1 MNAAARFAVWL
12 AGLAL
17 LCSAATASANDSAS
31 ELAAGGIVLVKTD
44 AITMQREDLHLS
56 PGEVRVRYEMRNDT
70 GQPVTLRVAFPL
82 PELPS
87 QTPAGWVVSTNPGAN
102 NIVMP
107 RKINDPNFLGFRVR
121 IDGQE
126 VTPETEV
133 RAELPDGRNITAELI
148 RIGGMKLVLCT
159 GLFFPP
165 DDPEL
170 EPATRAALEKLGA
183 VEPLDATGY
192 RLPWITRI
200 TFHWMQTFRPGIT
213 VVEHSYRPILGFR
226 FVVPEANGK
235 ISGSGDGDTQRD
247 FCITGATEQAV
258 RALSQRLAA
267 ERRKSGVEDTFL
279 KGFTL
284 GYILLTA
291 RNWRGPIGSFHLAVE
306 GGPGGLAGDTDFK
319 KTELVA
325 FCSDLPVRQT
335 GSLRFEASAQDYVP
349 KHDLRILFV
358 TE

>member
-1 MNAAARFAVWL
+1 MTGVARIAAWL
-12 AGLAL
+12 AGLAI
-17 LCSAATASANDSAS
+17 LCATPAASANDSAS

-44 AITMQREDLHLS
+44 AITMQREDLYLS

-70 GQPVTLRVAFPL
+70 GQPVTLRVAFPM
-82 PELPS
+82 PEVPS

-107 RKINDPNFLGFRVR
+107 RTIDLNFLGFRVR

-126 VTPETEV
+126 VTPQAEV
-133 RAELPDGRNITAELI
+133 RAELPNGRDITAELMK
-148 RIGGMKLVLCT
+148 IGGMKLVLRT

-165 DDPEL
+165 DDPQL
-170 EPATRAALEKLGA
+170 EPATRSALEKLGA

-235 ISGSGDGDTQRD
+235 ITGSGDGDTQRD
-247 FCITGATEQAV
+247 FCITGTTEQAV

-267 ERRKSGVEDTFL
+267 ERRKSGVNDTFL
-279 KGFTL
+279 MGFTL

-291 RNWRGPIGSFHLAVE
+291 RNWRGPIGSFHLTVE
-306 GGPGGLAGDTDFK
+306 GGPGGLPGDTDLK
-319 KTELVA
+319 KTELVT

-335 GSLRFEASAQDYVP
+335 GPLKFEASAQDYVP

>member
-1 MNAAARFAVWL
+1 MIAGARWAAWL
-12 AGLAL
+12 AGVAL
-17 LCSAATASANDSAS
+17 LCGAAAASANDSAS

-44 AITMQREDLHLS
+44 AIAMQREDLHLS

-70 GQPVTLRVAFPL
+70 GQSVTLRVAFPL
-82 PELPS
+82 PEMPS
-87 QTPAGWVVSTNPGAN
+87 QTPGGWVVSTNPAAN
-102 NIVMP
+102 NIVMRQP
-107 RKINDPNFLGFRVR
+107 TDPNFLRFRVR

-126 VTPETEV
+126 VTPEAEV

-148 RIGGMKLVLCT
+148 KIGGMKLVLHT

-165 DDPEL
+165 DDAEL
-170 EPATRAALEKLGA
+170 EPATRAALEELGA
-183 VEPLDATGY
+183 IEPLYAKGY
-192 RLPWITRI
+192 RLPWITRV

-213 VVEHSYRPILGFR
+213 VIEHSYQPILGFR

-258 RALSQRLAA
+258 RTLSQRLAA
-267 ERRKSGVEDTFL
+267 ERAKRGVQDSFL
-279 KGFTL
+279 KGYTL

-291 RNWRGPIGSFHLAVE
+291 RNWRGPIGIFHLTVQ

-319 KTELVA
+319 KTELVT
-325 FCSDLPVRQT
+325 FCSDLALRRT
-335 GSLRFEASAQDYVP
+335 GPLKFEASAQDYVP